1 MHWYDFLLF
10 GIAVIGA
17 ACYGYLEGHR
27 SGFLKGVRAAERARL
42 KKCGDDSAG
51 RLCGDMRRKADEL
64 WTGNPPR
71 MGNAAIALMLGG
83 YADRLDAFDDSE
95 EKGGKA

>member
-27 SGFLKGVRAAERARL
+27 SGFLKGVRAAERAR
-42 KKCGDDSAG
+42 
-51 RLCGDMRRKADEL
+51 
-64 WTGNPPR
+64 
-71 MGNAAIALMLGG
+71 
-83 YADRLDAFDDSE
+83 E
-95 EKGGKA
+95 EKGGRV